1 MNKKSRAAILF
12 LAAAFVFSGI
22 YLYYENNSLQKSE
35 YVIRS
40 KKLPQGFCGFKI
52 AHISDYH
59 NSKSEK
65 LAESLAEETRKSKP
79 DIIVVTG
86 DLIDSRHTNIKNS
99 IKLIKIISEIAPI
112 YYVPGNHEA
121 RIPEEYQKL
130 KTSLEENGVTVLE
143 NKAVSIFRDGSEI
156 LLLGIADPLSANEPY
171 VPDSEIVK
179 TELQSIKNDKDTF
192 KIILSH
198 RPELFEEYK
207 SRKIDLVF
215 AGHAHGGQLILP
227 LVGSVYAP
235 NQGLFPKY
243 TAGVFNE
250 SGTAIVVSRGIGNS
264 LFPFRVNNRPELVIT
279 VLEKV

>member
-1 MNKKSRAAILF
+1 MNKKSRAAIIL
-12 LAAAFVFSGI
+12 LAAAFVLSGI

-40 KKLPQGFCGFKI
+40 EKLPQSFYSFKI

-59 NSKSEK
+59 NNKSVK

-79 DIIVVTG
+79 DIIVITG
-86 DLIDSRHTNIKNS
+86 DLIDSHHTNIEYS

-121 RIPEEYQKL
+121 RIPEEYLKL
-130 KTSLEENGVTVLE
+130 KTSFEENGVTVLE
-143 NKAVSIFRDGSEI
+143 NKAVSIFRNGSEI

-179 TELQSIKNDKDTF
+179 TELQNIKHDKDKF
-192 KIILSH
+192 KILLSH

-207 SRKIDLVF
+207 NRKIDLVF

-235 NQGLFPKY
+235 DQGLFPKY
-243 TAGVFNE
+243 TAGMFNE
-250 SGTAIVVSRGIGNS
+250 SGTAMIVSRGIGNS

-279 VLEKV
+279 VLEKI

>member
-1 MNKKSRAAILF
+1 M
-12 LAAAFVFSGI
+12 
-22 YLYYENNSLQKSE
+22 
-35 YVIRS
+35 
-40 KKLPQGFCGFKI
+40 
-52 AHISDYH
+52 
-59 NSKSEK
+59 
-65 LAESLAEETRKSKP
+65 
-79 DIIVVTG
+79 
-86 DLIDSRHTNIKNS
+86 
-99 IKLIKIISEIAPI
+99 
-112 YYVPGNHEA
+112 
-121 RIPEEYQKL
+121 
-130 KTSLEENGVTVLE
+130 E

-250 SGTAIVVSRGIGNS
+250 SGTAMVVSRGIGNS